1 MYWSNFLH
9 IYQPPT
15 QTEEIVRKVT
25 EESYRKLVRVLREAP
40 GGKITL
46 NISAILTEQLARYG
60 LDDVIQGLRELAE
73 RGQIEFTGSAM
84 HHPILPLIPKDE
96 VIRQIKL
103 NTDVNQRYFGEVY
116 KPIGFFPPEMCY
128 SYEVA
133 QTVAELGFRWIIVDE
148 LSFKGKIGS
157 VKYDRLYKLEG
168 LRDFMVFFNER
179 PFSAGILEGCVDF
192 MVFFKERP
200 FSAGITY
207 GTYPSTEPFLAALK
221 GRLEKHS
228 YLLTGTDGEVYGH
241 HRPGQEKLLSEV
253 FARGTPKTCTISELI
268 KHFVQVDTVNPLPS
282 SWSTWEDEMAQ
293 GIPYPQWQYP
303 GHELHRLQWQ
313 FTDFV
318 LHTVKGAPAES
329 PGFTEARRFLDEGL
343 HSCQY
348 WWASCRPWWSVEM
361 VEWGAQKLYQ
371 AVESLGEAIDN
382 EQKEEASKLFQAVAG
397 KAREWQESGEAQR
410 LKLKYRKEHPEV
422 STELT
427 FGG

>member
-15 QTEEIVRKVT
+15 QTEGIVRKVT
-25 EESYRKLVRVLREAP
+25 EESYRMLVRVLKETP

-46 NISAILTEQLARYG
+46 NINAVLTEQLARYG

-84 HHPILPLIPKDE
+84 YHPILPLIPKDE
-96 VIRQIKL
+96 AIRQIRL
-103 NTDVNQRYFGEVY
+103 NTDVNQHYFGEVY
-116 KPIGFFPPEMCY
+116 KPAGFFPPEMCY

-133 QTVAELGFRWIIVDE
+133 QTAAELGFRWIIVDE
-148 LSFKGKIGS
+148 LSFRGKIGS
-157 VKYDRLYKLEG
+157 VKYDRLYKIEG
-168 LRDFMVFFNER
+168 LGDF
-179 PFSAGILEGCVDF
+179 L
-192 MVFFKERP
+192 VFFKERP

-207 GTYPSTEPFLAALK
+207 GAYPSAESFLAALK
-221 GRLEKHS
+221 DRLKRHN

-241 HRPGQEKLLSEV
+241 HRPGQEKLLWEV
-253 FARGTPKTCTISELI
+253 FARGTPETCTISQLI
-268 KHFVQVDTVNPLPS
+268 RHFGEVDIVSPVPS
-282 SWSTWEDEMAQ
+282 SWSTWEDEMTQ

-303 GHELHRLQWQ
+303 GHELHELQWQ
-313 FTDFV
+313 LTGLV
-318 LHTVKGAPAES
+318 LHTVKGAPERA
-329 PGFTEARRFLDEGL
+329 PGFSGARRLLDEGL

-361 VEWGAQKLYQ
+361 IEWGARKLYQ
-371 AVESLGEAIDN
+371 AVESLGDAVDKG
-382 EQKEEASKLFQAVAG
+382 QMEEARRLFQAVVS
-397 KAREWQESGEAQR
+397 KAREWQESGETRR
-410 LKLKYRKEHPEV
+410 LKLKYKKKHPEV

>member
-1 MYWSNFLH
+1 VYWSNFLH

-15 QTEEIVRKVT
+15 QTEAIVRKVT
-25 EESYRKLVRVLREAP
+25 EESYRTLVRTLKEAP

-46 NISAILTEQLARYG
+46 NISGVLTEQLARYG
-60 LDDVIQGLRELAE
+60 LDDVIRGLRELAE

-84 HHPILPLIPKDE
+84 YHPILPLVPREE
-96 VIRQIKL
+96 VVRQIKL
-103 NTDVNQRYFGEVY
+103 NTDVNHHYFGKIY
-116 KPIGFFPPEMCY
+116 KPAGFFPPEMCY

-148 LSFKGKIGS
+148 ISFNGKIRS
-157 VKYDRLYKLEG
+157 VKYDRLYEVEG
-168 LRDFMVFFNER
+168 LGDF
-179 PFSAGILEGCVDF
+179 L
-192 MVFFKERP
+192 VFFKERP

-207 GTYPSTEPFLAALK
+207 GTYPSADPFLAALS
-221 GRLEKHS
+221 GSLEGHS

-253 FARGTPKTCTISELI
+253 FARGVPKTCTISELI
-268 KHFVQVDTVNPLPS
+268 GHFVELNTVSPLPS

-313 FTDFV
+313 LTNFV
-318 LHTVKGAPAES
+318 LHTVKES
-329 PGFTEARRFLDEGL
+329 PPAAPRFSEARSLLDQGL

-361 VEWGAQKLYQ
+361 IEWGARKLYQ
-371 AVESLGEAIDN
+371 AVEVLGDAIDR
-382 EQKEEASKLFQAVAG
+382 QQIAEAGRLFQAVVG
-397 KAREWQESGEAQR
+397 QARKWHESGEAQR
-410 LKLKYRKEHPEV
+410 LKQQYKKEHPEV

>member
-15 QTEEIVRKVT
+15 QTEAIVRKVT
-25 EESYRKLVRVLREAP
+25 NEGYRTLVRVLKESP

-46 NISAILTEQLARYG
+46 NISAVLTEQLARYG
-60 LDDVIQGLRELAE
+60 LDDVIRGLRELAE
-73 RGQIEFTGSAM
+73 RGQVEFTGSAM
-84 HHPILPLIPKDE
+84 YHPILPLIPKDE

-103 NTDVNQRYFGEVY
+103 NTDVNQHYFGEIY
-116 KPIGFFPPEMCY
+116 KPAGFFPPEMCY

-148 LSFKGKIGS
+148 VSFKGKIDS
-157 VKYDRLYKLEG
+157 VKYDRLYKIEG
-168 LRDFMVFFNER
+168 LGDF
-179 PFSAGILEGCVDF
+179 L
-192 MVFFKERP
+192 VFFKERP

-207 GTYPSTEPFLAALK
+207 GTYPSAEPFLAALK
-221 GRLEKHS
+221 DRLQKQT

-253 FARGTPKTCTISELI
+253 FARDVPKTCTISELI
-268 KHFVQVDTVNPLPS
+268 KHFVQVDTVSPLPS

-313 FTDFV
+313 LTDFV
-318 LHTVKGAPAES
+318 LHTVKEALPGAPRFS
-329 PGFTEARRFLDEGL
+329 EARNLLDQGL

-361 VEWGAQKLYQ
+361 IESGAQKLYQ
-371 AVESLGEAIDN
+371 AVEALGNAIDPR
-382 EQKEEASKLFQAVAG
+382 QTAEASRLFQAVVSQ
-397 KAREWQESGEAQR
+397 ARDWQESGESRR
-410 LKLKYRKEHPEV
+410 LKQKYKEEHPEV

>member
-15 QTEEIVRKVT
+15 QIEEIVRKVT
-25 EESYRKLVRVLREAP
+25 EESYRTLVRILREAP

-46 NISAILTEQLARYG
+46 NISAVLTEQLARYG
-60 LDDVIQGLRELAE
+60 LDDVIRGLRELAE

-84 HHPILPLIPKDE
+84 YHPILPLIPKDE
-96 VIRQIKL
+96 VIRQIRL
-103 NTDVNQRYFGEVY
+103 NTDVNQRYFGEIY
-116 KPIGFFPPEMCY
+116 KPTGFFPPEMCY

-148 LSFKGKIGS
+148 LSFKGKLGS
-157 VKYDRLYKLEG
+157 AKYDRLYRVEG
-168 LRDFMVFFNER
+168 LGDF
-179 PFSAGILEGCVDF
+179 L
-192 MVFFKERP
+192 VFFKERP
-200 FSAGITY
+200 FSEGITY
-207 GTYPSTEPFLAALK
+207 GTYPSAEPFLAALK

-228 YLLTGTDGEVYGH
+228 YLPTGTDGEIYGH
-241 HRPGQEKLLSEV
+241 HRPGQEKLLSEI

-268 KHFVQVDTVNPLPS
+268 EHFTQVDSVNPVPS
-282 SWSTWEDEMAQ
+282 SWSTWEDEMTQ

-313 FTDFV
+313 LTDFV
-318 LHTVKGAPAES
+318 LHAVKEAPAES
-329 PGFTEARRFLDEGL
+329 PGFPEARRLLDEGL

-361 VEWGAQKLYQ
+361 IEGGAQKLYQ
-371 AVESLGEAIDN
+371 AVDSLGDVIDKKR
-382 EQKEEASKLFQAVAG
+382 KEEASKLFLAVVS

-410 LKLKYRKEHPEV
+410 LKQKYKEEHPEV
-422 STELT
+422 SNELT

>member
-15 QTEEIVRKVT
+15 QTEAIVRKVT
-25 EESYRKLVRVLREAP
+25 EEGYRTLVRTLKEAP

-46 NISAILTEQLARYG
+46 NISGVLTEQLARYG
-60 LDDVIQGLRELAE
+60 LDDVIRGLRELAE

-84 HHPILPLIPKDE
+84 YHPILPLVPREE
-96 VIRQIKL
+96 VVRQIKL
-103 NTDVNQRYFGEVY
+103 NTDVNHHYFGKIY
-116 KPIGFFPPEMCY
+116 KPAGFFPPEMCY

-148 LSFKGKIGS
+148 ISFNGKIRS
-157 VKYDRLYKLEG
+157 VKYDRLYEVEG
-168 LRDFMVFFNER
+168 LGDF
-179 PFSAGILEGCVDF
+179 L
-192 MVFFKERP
+192 VFFKERP

-207 GTYPSTEPFLAALK
+207 GTYPSADPFLAALS
-221 GRLEKHS
+221 GSLEGHS

-253 FARGTPKTCTISELI
+253 FARGVPKTCTISELI
-268 KHFVQVDTVNPLPS
+268 GHFVELNTVSPLPS

-313 FTDFV
+313 LTNFV
-318 LHTVKGAPAES
+318 LHTVKES
-329 PGFTEARRFLDEGL
+329 PPAAPRFSEARNLLDQGL

-361 VEWGAQKLYQ
+361 IEWGAQKLYQ
-371 AVESLGEAIDN
+371 AVEMLGDAIDR
-382 EQKEEASKLFQAVAG
+382 QQIAEAGRLFQAVVG
-397 KAREWQESGEAQR
+397 QARKWQESGEAQR
-410 LKLKYRKEHPEV
+410 LKQQYKKEHPEV

>member
-15 QTEEIVRKVT
+15 QTETIVRKVA
-25 EESYRKLVRVLREAP
+25 EDSYRTLVSVLKKAP

-46 NISAILTEQLARYG
+46 NINAVLTEQLARYG
-60 LDDVIQGLRELAE
+60 LDDVIRGLRELAE
-73 RGQIEFTGSAM
+73 GGQIEFTGSAM
-84 HHPILPLIPKDE
+84 HHPILPLIPRDE
-96 VIRQIKL
+96 VIRQVRL
-103 NTDVNQRYFGEVY
+103 NNEVNQRYFGEVY
-116 KPIGFFPPEMCY
+116 RPAGFFPPEMCY

-148 LSFKGKIGS
+148 LSFNGKIGS
-157 VKYDRLYKLEG
+157 VKCDRLYKVDG
-168 LRDFMVFFNER
+168 LGDF
-179 PFSAGILEGCVDF
+179 L
-192 MVFFKERP
+192 VFFKERP

-207 GTYPSTEPFLAALK
+207 GKYPSAQPFLADLK
-221 GRLEKHS
+221 GWLEKHS

-253 FARGTPKTCTISELI
+253 LARGTPKTCTISELI
-268 KHFVQVDTVNPLPS
+268 EHFRHVDTVSPLPS

-293 GIPYPQWQYP
+293 SIPYPQWQYP
-303 GHELHRLQWQ
+303 GHELHKLQWQ
-313 FTDFV
+313 LTDFV
-318 LHTVKGAPAES
+318 LHTLKGTPAES
-329 PGFTEARRFLDEGL
+329 PGFPEGRRLLDEGL

-361 VEWGAQKLYQ
+361 IESGAQKLYQ
-371 AVESLGEAIDN
+371 AVEVLGNAIGR
-382 EQKEEASKLFQAVAG
+382 KRIEEASRLFQAVVS

-410 LKLKYRKEHPEV
+410 LKQKYKKEHPEV
-422 STELT
+422 SSELS

>member
-15 QTEEIVRKVT
+15 QTEAIVRKVT
-25 EESYRKLVRVLREAP
+25 DEGYRTLVRTLREGP

-46 NISAILTEQLARYG
+46 NISGVLTEQLARYG
-60 LDDVIQGLRELAE
+60 LDDVIHGLRELAE

-84 HHPILPLIPKDE
+84 YHPILPLIPREE
-96 VIRQIKL
+96 VIRQIKI
-103 NTDVNQRYFGEVY
+103 NNDINQRYFGEVY
-116 KPIGFFPPEMCY
+116 KPRGFFPPEMCY
-128 SYEVA
+128 SHEVA

-148 LSFKGKIGS
+148 ISFGGRIGAA
-157 VKYDRLYKLEG
+157 KCDRLYGVEG
-168 LRDFMVFFNER
+168 LQDF
-179 PFSAGILEGCVDF
+179 L
-192 MVFFKERP
+192 VFFKERP

-207 GTYPSTEPFLAALK
+207 GTYPSAEPFLTALES
-221 GRLEKHS
+221 RIEEHS

-241 HRPGQEKLLSEV
+241 HRPEQEKLLSQV
-253 FARGTPKTCTISELI
+253 FARGTPRTCTISELI
-268 KHFVQVDTVNPLPS
+268 EHFSQVDTVNPLPS

-329 PGFTEARRFLDEGL
+329 PGFAEARRFLDEGL

-361 VEWGAQKLYQ
+361 VEWGAQRLYQ
-371 AVESLGEAIDN
+371 AMESLGEAIDN
-382 EQKEEASKLFQAVAG
+382 KQKEEASKQFQAVAG

>member
-1 MYWSNFLH
+1 VYWSNFLH

-15 QTEEIVRKVT
+15 QTEAIVRKVT
-25 EESYRKLVRVLREAP
+25 EESYRTLVRTLKEAP

-46 NISAILTEQLARYG
+46 NISGVLTEQLARYG
-60 LDDVIQGLRELAE
+60 LDDVIRGLRELAE

-84 HHPILPLIPKDE
+84 YHPILPLVPREE
-96 VIRQIKL
+96 VVRQIKL
-103 NTDVNQRYFGEVY
+103 NTDVNHHYFGKIY
-116 KPIGFFPPEMCY
+116 KPAGFFPPEMCY

-148 LSFKGKIGS
+148 ISFNGKIRS
-157 VKYDRLYKLEG
+157 VKYDRLYEVEG
-168 LRDFMVFFNER
+168 LGDF
-179 PFSAGILEGCVDF
+179 L
-192 MVFFKERP
+192 VFFKERP

-207 GTYPSTEPFLAALK
+207 GTYPSADPFLAALS
-221 GRLEKHS
+221 GSLEGHS
-228 YLLTGTDGEVYGH
+228 HLLTGTDGEVYGH

-253 FARGTPKTCTISELI
+253 FARGVPKTCTISELI
-268 KHFVQVDTVNPLPS
+268 GHFVELNTVSPLPS

-303 GHELHRLQWQ
+303 GHRLHKLQWQ
-313 FTDFV
+313 LTDFV
-318 LHTVKGAPAES
+318 LRTIEKAPQRA
-329 PGFTEARRFLDEGL
+329 PGFPEARRLLDEGL

-361 VEWGAQKLYQ
+361 IEWGAQKLYQ
-371 AVESLGEAIDN
+371 AVDVLGNAIDR
-382 EQKEEASKLFQAVAG
+382 ERTAEAGKLFQAVVSL
-397 KAREWQESGEAQR
+397 ARDWQESGEAQR
-410 LKLKYRKEHPEV
+410 LKQQYKEEHLEV